1 MITLEGALKDMEVE
15 KGRATDIS
23 SKAIIACLMVVVKML
38 STMRSNQLLTETD
51 KANVKAAKEA
61 RKATEVKK

>member
-15 KGRATDIS
+15 KGKAQDTG

-38 STMRSNQLLTETD
+38 STMRSNQLLTEND
-51 KANVKAAKEA
+51 KAKVQAAKEA
-61 RKATEVKK
+61 RKTNEIKK